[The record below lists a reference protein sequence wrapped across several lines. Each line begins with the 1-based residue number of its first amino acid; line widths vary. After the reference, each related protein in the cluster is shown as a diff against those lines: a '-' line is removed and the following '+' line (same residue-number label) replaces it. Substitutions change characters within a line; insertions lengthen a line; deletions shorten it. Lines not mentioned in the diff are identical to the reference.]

1 MNKELFPIG
10 SLHEVLTMV
19 CFRSL
24 FLIIALIFQGPFCF
38 AGAVLMVGAESSAS
52 NSIYGPNRLL
62 IMRDRV
68 LNGAQ
73 LGGYTFESVDV
84 FDGYLGTPTLSL
96 LSSYGAV
103 VVWSSTSFNDATSLG
118 DRLTDYVLGGGNVV
132 LMSFGSAIG
141 PGGRWSTSG
150 FDPLENAGYRGAN
163 VGSMS
168 YVYEPNH
175 PVFEGVSSI
184 NAEYVQ
190 SGQVRAGAKL
200 LSAWQDIFQQGSPT
214 PMVIESASF
223 PGKVM
228 NLNFYGAYPYPNT
241 NGDIDRLIA
250 NTAYYLAS
258 PQPVP
263 EPTSMLIFGT
273 CSLGLIFRNR
283 RFRTTRK
290 I

>member
-1 MNKELFPIG
+1 MFDYRRL
-10 SLHEVLTMV
+10 L
-19 CFRSL
+19 
-24 FLIIALIFQGPFCF
+24 LIMALIFQESICL
-38 AGAVLMVGAESSAS
+38 AGSVLIVGAESSAT
-52 NSIYGPNRLL
+52 NSLFGPNRLL
-62 IMRDRV
+62 IVRDRV

-73 LGGYTFESVDV
+73 IGGYAFESVDV
-84 FDGYLGTPTLSL
+84 FDAYIGTPSFSL
-96 LSSYGAV
+96 LSDYQAV
-103 VVWSSTSFNDATSLG
+103 VVWSGSNFNDATSLG
-118 DRLTDYVLGGGNVV
+118 NHLTDYVLGGGNVI
-132 LMSFGSAIG
+132 LMSFGSSFA
-141 PGGRWSTSG
+141 PGGRWATSG

-168 YVYEPNH
+168 HIYEPNH

-200 LSAWQDIFQQGSPT
+200 LSAWQDIFQQGAPT

-250 NTAYYLAS
+250 NAAFYLAS
-258 PQPVP
+258 PEPVP
-263 EPTSMLIFGT
+263 EPSTLMI
-273 CSLGLIFRNR
+273 GLMFLCGARKFPLR
-283 RFRTTRK
+283 RGVK
-290 I
+290 